1 MDDETVKLHIII
13 RIDQDDPEAD
23 TGVSLARWNA
33 MTDRERSRVVRDLWE
48 GMVSRDSGGIRVVT
62 PGAKEI

>member
-23 TGVSLARWNA
+23 TGITVETWNA
-33 MTDRERSRVVRDLWE
+33 LTDRERSRVVLDLWE
-48 GMVSRDSGGIRVVT
+48 EMASRDDGGIHVVT